1 MNCNYCTA
9 PKTKPPT
16 RTELINHIEKQ
27 AIEITRLRDALKRI
41 ALYGGD
47 DGICPYGCD
56 TPDIARATLEEQ

>member
-1 MNCNYCTA
+1 
-9 PKTKPPT
+9 
-16 RTELINHIEKQ
+16 
-27 AIEITRLRDALKRI
+27 LKRI